1 MARKKIECGPP
12 IELSSKY
19 LKAYIDQKC
28 HICEECGEKTH
39 WPGAENNKG
48 AYPVRVNGKSVS
60 VRRLAFELNGGVL
73 KKNSKIITECMNHRC
88 INFKLLR
95 QVTMAHIVRE
105 ATKAGKLHTLSIR
118 AKIAETKRHQVGKIS
133 QEAAEAIKVD
143 FRPAAL
149 VGDEYGISESYVRA
163 LRRGDARRNYAPSP
177 FAGLFR

>member
-19 LKAYIDQKC
+19 LKNYIEQKC
-28 HICEECGEKTH
+28 HVCEECGEKTH

-73 KKNSKIITECMNHRC
+73 KKNSKIITTCPNHRC

-95 QVTMAHIVRE
+95 QVTMAYIVKE
-105 ATKAGKLHTLSIR
+105 AVKAGTMHTPQSC
-118 AKIAETKRHQVGKIS
+118 AKIADTKRRTVGKLS
-133 QEAAEAIKVD
+133 QEAAESIRLD

-149 VGDEYGISESYVRA
+149 VAEENGISESYVRTI
-163 LRRGDARRNYAPSP
+163 RRGAARKSYTANP
-177 FAGLFR
+177 FWGLMR